1 MYAGAIERGLVV
13 WRGQRR
19 RASFEE
25 MSKLA
30 GLPQNFSRFDFG
42 SRASDSPNQREK
54 SSAAKSTSPLPPASL
69 IANTPTA
76 PEKHFQTVRHCK
88 HSMTRCDSLQYMHGR
103 ISACQISRSET
114 EMQP

>member
-1 MYAGAIERGLVV
+1 MYVEAIERGRVV

-19 RASFEE
+19 KASFEE

-54 SSAAKSTSPLPPASL
+54 SSAAYSTSPLPPASL
-69 IANTPTA
+69 LANTPTA
-76 PEKHFQTVRHCK
+76 TERYPPTVRHSK
-88 HSMTRCDSLQYMHGR
+88 HSMMHCDSLQYMHGR
-103 ISACQISRSET
+103 VRACQVSRSET
-114 EMQP
+114 EKQP